1 MYKSTISA
9 TGIPTG
15 FKEDS
20 KKFTVSSVGASPV
33 AHQLTELEDGS
44 EYIIKEV
51 RVYFSG
57 TPSDDAYF
65 HLNTASSD
73 NAATRFA
80 EGYYWEG
87 SFRMFDGNL
96 NGKIN
101 ARLTAKPYLFV
112 CAGTGASSQTVY
124 GSVRYYYK

>member
-1 MYKSTISA
+1 MSYIPAIS
-9 TGIPTG
+9 IPPG

-51 RVYFSG
+51 RVYFNG

-101 ARLTAKPYLFV
+101 DTLTAKPYLFV
-112 CAGTGASSQTVY
+112 SAGTGASAQTVY

>member
-1 MYKSTISA
+1 MSYIPTIS
-9 TGIPTG
+9 IPPG

-20 KKFTVSSVGASPV
+20 KKFTVSSVGESPV

-51 RVYFSG
+51 RVYFNG

-73 NAATRFA
+73 DAATRFA

-101 ARLTAKPYLFV
+101 DTLSTKPYLFV
-112 CAGTGASSQTVY
+112 CAGTGASAQTVY

>member
-1 MYKSTISA
+1 MSYIPAIS
-9 TGIPTG
+9 IPPG

-20 KKFTVSSVGASPV
+20 KKFTVSSVGESPV

-51 RVYFSG
+51 RIYFSG

-65 HLNTASSD
+65 HLNTSSSD
-73 NAATRFA
+73 DAATRFA

-101 ARLTAKPYLFV
+101 DTLSTKPYLFV

>member
-1 MYKSTISA
+1 MSYIPAIS
-9 TGIPTG
+9 IPPG

-33 AHQLTELEDGS
+33 KHQLTELEDGS

-51 RVYFSG
+51 RIYFSG

-65 HLNTASSD
+65 HLNTTSSD
-73 NAATRFA
+73 DAATRFA

-101 ARLTAKPYLFV
+101 DTLTAKPYLFV
-112 CAGTGASSQTVY
+112 SAGTGASAQTVY
-124 GSVRYYYK
+124 GSIRYYYK

>member
-1 MYKSTISA
+1 MSYIPAIS
-9 TGIPTG
+9 IPPG

-51 RVYFSG
+51 RVYFNG

-73 NAATRFA
+73 DAATRFA

-101 ARLTAKPYLFV
+101 DTLTTKPFLFV

>member
-1 MYKSTISA
+1 MSYIPPIS
-9 TGIPTG
+9 IPPG

-57 TPSDDAYF
+57 T
-65 HLNTASSD
+65 
-73 NAATRFA
+73 R
-80 EGYYWEG
+80 

-101 ARLTAKPYLFV
+101 DTLSTKPYLFV

>member
-1 MYKSTISA
+1 MSYIPAIS
-9 TGIPTG
+9 IPPG

-73 NAATRFA
+73 DEETRFA

-101 ARLTAKPYLFV
+101 DTLSTQPYLFV

-124 GSVRYYYK
+124 GSIRYYYK